1 MRLEK
6 LQLMT
11 NIYHFLTNKTIIR
24 MLIYIFIQIQKHGK
38 DITKFNLGESEILYK
53 RGSIFFV
60 ENVVKKDGKYYIL
73 WSDINE

>member
-1 MRLEK
+1 
-6 LQLMT
+6 
-11 NIYHFLTNKTIIR
+11 